1 MIQIIKNYSQLVTE
15 SDHLKG
21 PLVIGFF
28 GDFSQGA
35 KETLPAFKAFC
46 EKHPRWPAYLVD
58 VGRVRDVHG
67 RFQVAQVPAVI
78 LVENGVVKKRLVG
91 SATAA
96 AYEAAFVGGEAPGA
110 GSSGVGAAPSAA
122 SEKAARPARSVTV
135 FTTQSCPWCVRVK
148 NYLRQH
154 NVSFKEVDVGRD
166 PQAARELVRRTG
178 QTGVPQLDINGSYV
192 VGFDQA
198 KIDRLLGL
206 AGPASAMN

>member
-1 MIQIIKNYSQLVTE
+1 MIQVIQNYQQLVTE

-78 LVENGVVKKRLVG
+78 LVENGVVRKRLVG
-91 SATAA
+91 SATSA
-96 AYEAAFVGGEAPGA
+96 AYEAAFVTGEAP
-110 GSSGVGAAPSAA
+110 SAPRPAPA
-122 SEKAARPARSVTV
+122 SDKAARPARSVTV
-135 FTTQSCPWCVRVK
+135 FSTQSCPWCVRVK
-148 NYLRQH
+148 NYLRQ
-154 NVSFKEVDVGRD
+154 NGINFKEVDVGRD

-192 VGFDQA
+192 VGFDKA

-206 AGPASAMN
+206 SGPASAMN

>member
-1 MIQIIKNYSQLVTE
+1 MIQVIQNYSQLVTE

-67 RFQVAQVPAVI
+67 RFQVAQVPAVV
-78 LVENGVVKKRLVG
+78 LVEGGVVKKRLVG
-91 SATAA
+91 SATVA
-96 AYEAAFVGGEAPGA
+96 AYEAAFVTGETA
-110 GSSGVGAAPSAA
+110 GSPGSTAAPSNA

-148 NYLRQH
+148 NYLRQ
-154 NVSFKEVDVGRD
+154 NQVNFKEVDVGRD

-192 VGFDQA
+192 VGFDKA

-206 AGPASAMN
+206 SGAASAMN

>member
-1 MIQIIKNYSQLVTE
+1 MIQVIQNYSQLVTE

-78 LVENGVVKKRLVG
+78 LVENGTVKKRLVG
-91 SATAA
+91 SATAD
-96 AYEAAFVGGEAPGA
+96 AYEAAFVTGEAA
-110 GSSGVGAAPSAA
+110 GSSVPGAAPSAA

-148 NYLRQH
+148 NYLRQ
-154 NVSFKEVDVGRD
+154 NQVNFKEVDVGRD
-166 PQAARELVRRTG
+166 PQAGRELVRRTG

-192 VGFDQA
+192 VGFDKA

-206 AGPASAMN
+206 SGAASAMN